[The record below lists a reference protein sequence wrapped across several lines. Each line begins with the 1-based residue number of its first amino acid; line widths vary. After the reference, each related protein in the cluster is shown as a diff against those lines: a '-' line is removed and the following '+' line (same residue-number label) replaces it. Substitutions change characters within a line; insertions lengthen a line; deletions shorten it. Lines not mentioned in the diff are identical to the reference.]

1 MKKTFLTLSEVMPT
15 TAAPGLG
22 FFAVSATGAVFC
34 FRPTSFWVR
43 R

>member
-1 MKKTFLTLSEVMPT
+1 MKKTFLNMSADKPVH
-15 TAAPGLG
+15 ACAGQG
-22 FFAVSATGAVFC
+22 FFADTVNGSVFH